1 MLHRIVVNVGDAQIS
16 QDSQEVL
23 VTYGLGSCIGICM
36 YDPIA
41 CLGAMVHSQ
50 LPDSRISQAKAKSN
64 PLMFVDTGL
73 KMVIDRME
81 SMGANKRRRRTV
93 IAGGAAMKMLSENS
107 DIGRKNYQS
116 VRKLLWKAN
125 MFVDADDVGG
135 SSARTMYLGIADGVV
150 TIRCIG
156 AEKKLWQIP
165 LSVRGG
171 QKQLSGQGGYSWD
184 AAY

>member
-23 VTYGLGSCIGICM
+23 VTYGLGSCIGVCM

-50 LPDSRISQAKAKSN
+50 LPDSRINQAKAKSN

-73 KMVIDRME
+73 KLVIDKML
-81 SMGANKRRRRTV
+81 SMGANKRRIRTV
-93 IAGGAAMKMLSENS
+93 IAGGASMKMMSESS

-116 VRKLLWKAN
+116 VRKILWKAN

-135 SSARTMYLGIADGVV
+135 SSARTMYLSIADGVV

-165 LSVRGG
+165 LSARGR

>member
-1 MLHRIVVNVGDAQIS
+1 MLHRIVVNVADAKIS
-16 QDSQEVL
+16 RDSRDVL
-23 VTYGLGSCIGICM
+23 VTYGLGSCIGVCM
-36 YDPIA
+36 YDPVA

-50 LPDSRISQAKAKSN
+50 LPDSRINEAKARGN

-73 KMVIDRME
+73 KIVIDKML
-81 SMGANKRRRRTV
+81 SMGANKRLIRTV
-93 IAGGAAMKMLSENS
+93 IAGGASMKMMPENS

-116 VRKLLWKAN
+116 VRKMLWKAN

-135 SSARTMYLGIADGVV
+135 TSARTMYLSIVDGVV

-165 LSVRGG
+165 LSAGG
-171 QKQLSGQGGYSWD
+171 RVKQLSRLGG
-184 AAY
+184 